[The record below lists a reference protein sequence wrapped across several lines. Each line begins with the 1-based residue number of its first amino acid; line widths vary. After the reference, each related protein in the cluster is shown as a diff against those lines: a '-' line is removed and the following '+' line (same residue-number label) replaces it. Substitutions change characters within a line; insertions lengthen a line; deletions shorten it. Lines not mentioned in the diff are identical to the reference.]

1 MKSNMSINL
10 SIKNGNKDLSQ
21 QLVKHLALEI
31 RDYFEN
37 VFNKIKSKLSS
48 IIIEAIKNSPEYQ
61 SLLNGKLKAEFGL
74 PDSDN
79 RINSILNFWENTSFE
94 FSNVMATGNKLK
106 GKFSLNM
113 IQSDFAD
120 VLSLSES
127 IFTTE
132 KGTDLNWLEWLLL
145 FGDKVIIKDYEVE
158 LGSNPRSRT
167 GLAVMKKTL
176 RGKWRVPPEY
186 SGTINNNWITRSI
199 DSVSSEIENLI
210 NRSLS

>member
-1 MKSNMSINL
+1 MASIPIKL
-10 SIKNGNKDLSQ
+10 SIKQSTRDISAEI
-21 QLVKHLALEI
+21 VKHMVSDI
-31 RDYFEN
+31 RNYFDKA
-37 VFNKIKSKLSS
+37 FHSIKADLSS
-48 IIIEAIKNSPEYQ
+48 IIISSIRNSPEYN
-61 SLLNGKLKAEFGL
+61 SLLNGQLKAEFGL
-74 PDSDN
+74 PDSDSRVN
-79 RINSILNFWENTSFE
+79 TLLNFWENTSFE
-94 FSNVMATGNKLK
+94 SSTVIASGNKLK

-113 IQSDFAD
+113 IQSDFRD
-120 VLSLSES
+120 VLSLSEATL
-127 IFTTE
+127 TTE

-145 FGDKVIIKDYEVE
+145 FGDKTIIKDYEVE